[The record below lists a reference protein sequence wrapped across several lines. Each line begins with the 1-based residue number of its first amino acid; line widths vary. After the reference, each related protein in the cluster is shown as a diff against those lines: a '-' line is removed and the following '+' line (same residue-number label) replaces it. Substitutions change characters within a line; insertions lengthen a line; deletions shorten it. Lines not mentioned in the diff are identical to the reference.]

1 MASNI
6 NPFNIDGTY
15 PVAGQDNDS
24 QGFRDNF
31 TNTATNFSIAA
42 TELTDLQSKV
52 LLKSA
57 LTGQSLNNNMGGA
70 SIAAVNLNGAGYNI
84 NNQGTLTGAVTLDFS
99 TGNVQ
104 KVTTGAPISLTFAN
118 WPTTGVFGEILLW
131 VHISNVSHTVTVNT
145 TAPGVTVG
153 LADVAGAI
161 PSSGVITFDTTGDFF
176 LSFSTID
183 GGQNIVINDV
193 NRNSATFRDPNF
205 YFNDNISST
214 FFVGYDTNLPVALAS
229 DSGQNRVSIY
239 GSVVSTSVGNLT
251 LANLRNNQ
259 LDTGTLAGYTITSA
273 RGNLATATIAPVNS
287 NDYLGYVNA
296 VTFTG
301 NGAGNVFQ
309 QLSSIDFY
317 ATGSNVTYGLGGNIA
332 FFTGKD
338 GDVALQH
345 TVYQAVGIEND
356 QSTHMFGNV
365 LLSATATSG
374 GTSSYV
380 PATSGA
386 KGTAGQIA
394 WDQTYFYVCTATN
407 TWKRVALNVTS
418 W

>member
-131 VHISNVSHTVTVNT
+131 VHIS
-145 TAPGVTVG
+145 
-153 LADVAGAI
+153 
-161 PSSGVITFDTTGDFF
+161 
-176 LSFSTID
+176 LSLIH
-183 GGQNIVINDV
+183 I
-193 NRNSATFRDPNF
+193 
-205 YFNDNISST
+205 
-214 FFVGYDTNLPVALAS
+214 
-229 DSGQNRVSIY
+229 
-239 GSVVSTSVGNLT
+239 
-251 LANLRNNQ
+251 
-259 LDTGTLAGYTITSA
+259 
-273 RGNLATATIAPVNS
+273 
-287 NDYLGYVNA
+287 
-296 VTFTG
+296 
-301 NGAGNVFQ
+301 
-309 QLSSIDFY
+309 
-317 ATGSNVTYGLGGNIA
+317 
-332 FFTGKD
+332 
-338 GDVALQH
+338 
-345 TVYQAVGIEND
+345 
-356 QSTHMFGNV
+356 
-365 LLSATATSG
+365 
-374 GTSSYV
+374 
-380 PATSGA
+380 
-386 KGTAGQIA
+386 
-394 WDQTYFYVCTATN
+394 
-407 TWKRVALNVTS
+407 
-418 W
+418 